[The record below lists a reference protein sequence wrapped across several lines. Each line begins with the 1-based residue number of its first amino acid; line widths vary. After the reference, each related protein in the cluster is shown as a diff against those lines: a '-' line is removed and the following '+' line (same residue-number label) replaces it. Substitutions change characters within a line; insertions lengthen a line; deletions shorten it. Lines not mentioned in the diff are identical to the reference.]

1 MSRAIGLVKFPNGNI
16 YISCYDGISD
26 YMYSPLI
33 TKTDLTDNYNG
44 DLFGWNDYVIEDAC
58 SETEAALDAARKDN
72 SEETVEV
79 YSDYGGGFWW
89 SGKASEKHMCI
100 TERIHFGMLRI
111 IRMVVLIGHRDLWT
125 SGFTHQATIFRQL
138 LFERILRSI
147 CNILNIKPGKLATDK
162 LGRSSNYD

>member
-16 YISCYDGISD
+16 YISCYDGTSD

-33 TKTDLTDNYNG
+33 TKTNLTDNYNG

-72 SEETVEV
+72 SEETVEI

-100 TERIHFGMLRI
+100 TEENSFWYVTDYQDGCPNWAQEFMDEWFHPSGGDIQTTP
-111 IRMVVLIGHRDLWT
+111 IREDTKGYMQYLE
-125 SGFTHQATIFRQL
+125 HQAWKA
-138 LFERILRSI
+138 
-147 CNILNIKPGKLATDK
+147 CN
-162 LGRSSNYD
+162 